1 LPDLC
6 TEFFFLE
13 CTPGLF
19 LLFELDLTPD
29 EPDVVLLAIV
39 M

>member
-19 LLFELDLTPD
+19 LLFELAFTPD
-29 EPDVVLLAIV
+29 ELAVGFFAIV